1 MTRIKELLE
10 QISDLTAEGEDGD
23 DYEVEMQDPLSG
35 EELENLMKQMT
46 LPQELCDFYAL
57 SNGMQLLSEEL
68 YDADSLQHVDDI
80 ILFHSFDNGDFTCI
94 ATKKSEYPD
103 GSILFMNHSPDVL
116 VPVADSLYD
125 WIDKV
130 VAEIQAKGCLLHPAD
145 YFHQPDEQGVYSQVL
160 NDLKGRDCELNS

>member
-57 SNGMQLLSEEL
+57 TNGMQLLSAEL
-68 YDADSLQHVDDI
+68 YDADSLQYVQGFI
-80 ILFHSFDNGDFTCI
+80 TFHSFGNGDFTCI
-94 ATKKSEYPD
+94 ATKKSEYPE
-103 GSILFMNHSPDVL
+103 GSVLFMNHCPDSV
-116 VPVADSLYD
+116 VQVADSLYD
-125 WIDKV
+125 WMEKV
-130 VAEIQAKGCLLHPAD
+130 VAEIQSKGGLLHPAD
-145 YFHQPDEQGVYSQVL
+145 YYRHPDEQGVYSHVL
-160 NDLKGRDCELNS
+160 NELKSKGDELHS